1 MTLVSQLNEHGKMV
15 TVFDP
20 FRWIFWLRKMPE
32 FKITQREYELD
43 RWVDNEEDEYE
54 TDFYDIDFEG

>member
-1 MTLVSQLNEHGKMV
+1 MH
-15 TVFDP
+15 
-20 FRWIFWLRKMPE
+20 E

-54 TDFYDIDFEG
+54 TDFYDDINFIGD

>member
-1 MTLVSQLNEHGKMV
+1 
-15 TVFDP
+15 
-20 FRWIFWLRKMPE
+20 MPE